1 MGQIAGK
8 YLLTCIQ
15 STHHQTRECWSCLTN
30 HLTVSLF
37 EANLEMKRIRY
48 FKIGFKECY
57 IIMFTK
63 NQVLFCHSHWTGS
76 CQACSLSWDRPG
88 VVARHTSSAPASPRP
103 GVIRVEL
110 TRRPPS
116 TELWNKVLLLLA
128 TCAGDAHL
136 GHGVRQLLPVLP
148 PGDPVVG
155 ARAPDLALQPPR
167 HARHQR
173 NISPE
178 NLDRERRN

>member
-1 MGQIAGK
+1 M
-8 YLLTCIQ
+8 
-15 STHHQTRECWSCLTN
+15 
-30 HLTVSLF
+30 
-37 EANLEMKRIRY
+37 
-48 FKIGFKECY
+48 
-57 IIMFTK
+57 
-63 NQVLFCHSHWTGS
+63 
-76 CQACSLSWDRPG
+76 
-88 VVARHTSSAPASPRP
+88 
-103 GVIRVEL
+103 IRVEL

-136 GHGVRQLLPVLP
+136 SHGVRQLLPVLP

-178 NLDRERRN
+178 NLDRERRD

>member
-1 MGQIAGK
+1 M
-8 YLLTCIQ
+8 
-15 STHHQTRECWSCLTN
+15 
-30 HLTVSLF
+30 
-37 EANLEMKRIRY
+37 
-48 FKIGFKECY
+48 
-57 IIMFTK
+57 
-63 NQVLFCHSHWTGS
+63 FCHSHWTGS
-76 CQACSLSWDRPG
+76 CQACSLSWERPG

-178 NLDRERRN
+178 NLDRERRNWSRIPTHYANIKKTSLNWVNYQIHFITIKIKGLCFFFGSLIKQIIKENIDESK